1 MKVEDLLQGLEG
13 DTPLQALKDF
23 NGFLLGNKNA
33 SEAINDLLLAS
44 KDCEIL
50 LSLLVNNKHIGVV
63 LEILTTLSYV
73 LLSIADELNEFS
85 STGLHITRQLLNN
98 HGTDLNKFL
107 SSISAPR
114 SIKAVLRCLTGMVL
128 LGGEAANDVLTKLDW
143 SSIRFSDLARRV
155 NIIDER
161 DARAW
166 LIYFFLAFLNMT
178 DEPYIIEQF
187 LQKKDALSSIY
198 DGLLFDPSERVINVL
213 KVMHESILLN
223 ENISKTTKVSLFTP
237 VTCQPIL
244 QLYGWIGPMGKTVGR
259 ENIDRLDQD
268 IVESIEKERPQV
280 KEILHKFLLTL
291 CTSFKYGII
300 FKEKNKPGYEKTNWW
315 LYTIISHLKT
325 PWESAEGRELICK
338 IIAYS
343 PSLLKPFMPE
353 LRQHLEVRQTKVFI
367 DILYMLTQMVENQM
381 PWIRMESFGLPGALA
396 SILLKPLDP
405 SFIQSVLESGHT
417 FINHF
422 GILFIH
428 SVLSKTKETCDRIMQ
443 SQSLTLEVK
452 EKVPR
457 KLKESVLS
465 GLVPV
470 CSIVQCWE
478 LAITQQ
484 HQSIEGVQDIPVT
497 IQLLSIAKVLT
508 LYTDL
513 QPSKSVYEAINPIQ
527 KLQTVGNLSVKTENE
542 NYARLELQVLCLGF
556 IAGSGPGQETVFQ
569 RFMTEKTS
577 LQQMENDCVYQLI
590 KTYNDSKNISATN
603 NNTKLMLS
611 VADKC
616 QKILSVELAKVGL
629 ATNYDGNVKYW
640 LKHIPHNNTV
650 KLSSFLTQIIQK
662 TVSSLNHYT
671 DRIVEAGTRLNHQTN
686 TSAHM
691 KLSILKAIDSM
702 EIVDN
707 EDISQQTIAMP
718 FSRLVLGAI
727 DLISSNPDP
736 EHSHYFS
743 SVMSDYLYS
752 LNDPDLLIDVLL
764 QEESIITPDLKEYLK
779 CWHKGKQKK
788 YKSLQQ
794 FDNVNLSE
802 LLKYFFMTHD
812 WDTVEKYLEEKKLVN
827 ILEKGDLDLIVS
839 QILIYICLQ
848 TNVKRKGTAIVKK
861 YVYLLKEIYKI
872 LDQESEQKYVHC
884 LLQMVLENSKILSCY
899 KPFTD
904 VQSPISELAQE
915 FVDFVLQKH
924 TTLAP
929 KTSPYFET
937 LVQHIQSNSR
947 NMNETID
954 LWSPFSQFI
963 SSENTIISYED
974 LESVFIACLESFSVT
989 WSSQNKLIYE
999 IIQLL
1004 LKTTSAKRTLTPQS
1018 IHLILNKFEELNKE
1032 EKTESAEQ
1040 DKTSFSIMSNL
1051 EKLMIQVI
1059 DGKVAEKLSAE
1070 ELKQLMR
1077 CQPPCPDLCCHL
1089 LTQYPPHATIFAKQL
1104 KKRPAII
1111 LPLQAPLLAL
1121 LLTQNEIV
1129 NAAES
1134 ALNKVSEK
1142 LKTWA
1147 LNFDEK
1153 NNETN
1158 LLIPHALQRNVLDVD
1173 CLTEVCKKMYDEAV
1187 ASDQQPLSEKIPSLL
1202 PAFHKLAEV
1211 GPQLSKIGLPE
1222 ETMALL
1228 IVSLNYIKYSYHKK
1242 NEPEILLKVANVIEK
1257 MLPKLDEVTFQR
1269 TMACNKLWMSF
1280 VKQILRKG
1288 LSDASMGPDMLH
1300 LLQLLSSMMYK
1311 RRQGGGGRPRDE
1323 SHVLPITTFYKMI
1336 MSHTQYLT
1344 LMFNREPEWERL
1356 KEAIVELQQALVDCQ
1371 TEVCQESHVPI
1382 FLGAYTASMSTLD
1395 QRILM
1400 MLHTYEREGHMNTI
1414 QPMLWGDAAVTHFR
1428 IKTQSEQLFLNP
1440 NPEQVLALIEMDKL
1454 LHTCRHFNTR
1464 LPLEANAVHPGDKSV
1479 YDIRFL
1485 LPLLF
1490 NLGWD
1495 RTSHLTE
1502 YDYATSGAAALGFTA
1517 LTSHEREVWGI
1528 GAATLRCM
1536 VKKMDRLRR
1545 GRMKLPWQWLVG
1557 VVSCSFEGQQ
1567 RRLPALAAHF
1577 LVKATQLFS
1586 QPEHPMYHP
1595 VLNYAFILPVFKT
1608 YFVPELYPL
1617 FNSKHVTD
1625 HRDHR
1630 SFLLNNLSSGIR
1642 QILDYSITKRTFTA
1656 TLILG
1661 MLQSPTAD
1669 IGLKVQALE
1678 VLEAMARIHLGA
1690 VDLVR
1695 VHNLLT
1701 LLPLVALPDTT
1712 APELQPSPATR
1723 PGHPQLMTGVVQVLS
1738 TVWATLLDSVTRKR
1752 SNALPP
1758 EEQEFLPE
1766 EEEEEED
1773 RRGKRKWNNRETFSK
1788 CFKKAK
1794 NESLDVN
1801 DGDDAEPCTQDM
1813 EIESENIKVN
1823 NNELAE
1829 KSRTRRLHPLVVHEY
1844 LNCLKLLAPSIL
1856 STSPIATYAQF
1867 LNLIA
1872 DAVNYVDVIAT
1883 SPMEKLSIR
1892 LIAVTPTAVKQQ
1904 LNEIVNWDHLHKQ
1917 LQGHLTDE
1925 EEVLVLRE
1933 KAKEK
1938 LHEWRSEPLS
1948 THLHKTL
1955 KPKHTKDSKH
1965 QDEFSDQDTKK
1976 EYDSLKQAVIKLLK
1990 ILEK

>member
-1 MKVEDLLQGLEG
+1 MKVEDLLRGLEG

-23 NGFLLGNKNA
+23 NGFLLGNNNA

-44 KDCEIL
+44 NDCEKL
-50 LSLLVNNKHIGVV
+50 LSLLSNNKHVGVV

-98 HGTDLNKFL
+98 HGTDLYKFL
-107 SSISAPR
+107 SSISAPK

-128 LGGEAANDVLTKLDW
+128 LGGEAANEVLTKLDW

-223 ENISKTTKVSLFTP
+223 ENITKTTKVSLFTP

-244 QLYGWIGPMGKTVGR
+244 QLYNWIGPMGKTVGR

-325 PWESAEGRELICK
+325 PWESAEGRELISK

-443 SQSLTLEVK
+443 SQTLTLEVK

-470 CSIVQCWE
+470 SSIVQCWE

-527 KLQTVGNLSVKTENE
+527 KLQTVGNLSVKTEDE

-556 IAGSGPGQETVFQ
+556 IAGSGP
-569 RFMTEKTS
+569 
-577 LQQMENDCVYQLI
+577 
-590 KTYNDSKNISATN
+590 
-603 NNTKLMLS
+603 
-611 VADKC
+611 
-616 QKILSVELAKVGL
+616 
-629 ATNYDGNVKYW
+629 
-640 LKHIPHNNTV
+640 
-650 KLSSFLTQIIQK
+650 
-662 TVSSLNHYT
+662 
-671 DRIVEAGTRLNHQTN
+671 DRIVEAGTRMNHQTN

-691 KLSILKAIDSM
+691 KLSILKTIDSM

-718 FSRLVLGAI
+718 FSRLVLGTI

-764 QEESIITPDLKEYLK
+764 QEESVITPDLKEYLK
-779 CWHKGKQKK
+779 CWHRGKQTKNI
-788 YKSLQQ
+788 SLQQ

-802 LLKYFFMTHD
+802 LLKYFFMTHN

-872 LDQESEQKYVHC
+872 LDQESDQKYVHC
-884 LLQMVLENSKILSCY
+884 LLQMVLENPKILSCY
-899 KPFTD
+899 KPFTG

-915 FVDFVLQKH
+915 FVDYVLQKH

-929 KTSPYFET
+929 KTSPYFEV

-989 WSSQNKLIYE
+989 WSSQKKLIYE
-999 IIQLL
+999 MIQLL

-1018 IHLILNKFEELNKE
+1018 IHLILAKFEELNKE

-1040 DKTSFSIMSNL
+1040 DKTSASVMSNL

-1089 LTQYPPHATIFAKQL
+1089 LTQYPPHATTFAKQL

-1129 NAAES
+1129 SAAES
-1134 ALNKVSEK
+1134 ALNKVSGK
-1142 LKTWA
+1142 LKTWV
-1147 LNFDEK
+1147 LNLDEK

-1173 CLTEVCKKMYDEAV
+1173 CITEVCKKMYEEAV
-1187 ASDQQPLSEKIPSLL
+1187 ASEQQPLSEKIPSLL

-1257 MLPKLDEVTFQR
+1257 MIPKLDEITFQR

-1323 SHVLPITTFYKMI
+1323 NLVLPITTFYKMI

-1356 KEAIVELQQALVDCQ
+1356 KEAVVELQQALVDCQ

-1464 LPLEANAVHPGDKSV
+1464 LPLEASAVHPGDKSV

-1577 LVKATQLFS
+1577 LVEATKLFS
-1586 QPEHPMYHP
+1586 QPEHSMYQP
-1595 VLNYAFILPVFKT
+1595 VLNYAFIFPVFKT
-1608 YFVPELYPL
+1608 YFVPELYSL
-1617 FNSKHVTD
+1617 FNSKHITD

-1723 PGHPQLMTGVVQVLS
+1723 PGHPQLMAGVVQVLS
-1738 TVWATLLDSVTRKR
+1738 TLWATLLDTVTRKR

-1758 EEQEFLPE
+1758 EEQEFLPEEE

-1801 DGDDAEPCTQDM
+1801 DGDDTEPCTQDM
-1813 EIESENIKVN
+1813 EIESEDIKVN

-1856 STSPIATYAQF
+1856 SISPLATYAQF

-1883 SPMEKLSIR
+1883 SPVEKLPIR
-1892 LIAVTPTAVKQQ
+1892 LIAVAPTAVKQQ
-1904 LNEIVNWDHLHKQ
+1904 LNEIINWDHLHKQ
-1917 LQGHLTDE
+1917 LQGHLTDD
-1925 EEVLVLRE
+1925 EEVLVLKE

-1938 LHEWRSEPLS
+1938 WHEWRSEPLS

-1955 KPKHTKDSKH
+1955 KPKHSEDSKH